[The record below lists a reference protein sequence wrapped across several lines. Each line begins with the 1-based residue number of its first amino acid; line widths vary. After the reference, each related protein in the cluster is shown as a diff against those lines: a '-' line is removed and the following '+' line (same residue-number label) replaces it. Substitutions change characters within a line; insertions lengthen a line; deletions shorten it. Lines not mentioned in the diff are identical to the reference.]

1 MEEFFTGTLQIPP
14 DTYKL
19 VVLPLIIFFARVTDV
34 SMSTL
39 RQIFVISGRRKV
51 APLLG
56 VFESLI
62 WLVAISTIMQNL
74 NNVFCYI
81 AYASGFASGIFLG
94 MTIEEKLALGKV
106 MVRVITRREA
116 TDLIEYLRSTKF
128 GFTYVEGEG
137 KRENVKLIF
146 SVVQRQDLPELIGII
161 NQFNPKA
168 FYTVETVRYASQP
181 AEYSTFIGGGG
192 LFSLLGNLKRR

>member
-1 MEEFFTGTLQIPP
+1 
-14 DTYKL
+14 
-19 VVLPLIIFFARVTDV
+19 
-34 SMSTL
+34 
-39 RQIFVISGRRKV
+39 
-51 APLLG
+51 
-56 VFESLI
+56 
-62 WLVAISTIMQNL
+62 
-74 NNVFCYI
+74 
-81 AYASGFASGIFLG
+81 
-94 MTIEEKLALGKV
+94 
-106 MVRVITRREA
+106 
-116 TDLIEYLRSTKF
+116 
-128 GFTYVEGEG
+128 VEGEG